1 MPVGNVTTATIG
13 NLNDAT
19 TPVFLILAASVL
31 LAWDPNPEA
40 DNVALYKVYVGIQSM
55 AAGNPSLI
63 GYPVSTPE
71 TEYLVEGLSYGTKYF
86 FVATAINFEGLE
98 SGYLNEVVY
107 TPWPVP
113 TPTPTPTIATD
124 TDTEASWQ
132 PQGMVAAVVRELR
145 YISRLLVVFIF

>member
-71 TEYLVEGLSYGTKYF
+71 TEYLVEGLSYGTEYF

-98 SGYLNEVVY
+98 SGYSNEVVY
-107 TPWPVP
+107 TPWPDSFPRLPVP
-113 TPTPTPTIATD
+113 TPTPTPTIAPTP
-124 TDTEASWQ
+124 TPTPRLPGNRKGWW
-132 PQGMVAAVVRELR
+132 LR
-145 YISRLLVVFIF
+145 WSGS